1 MGEHT
6 VCRSTQFTFKMSQQI
21 PLPDKEQMDAMEG
34 FFEDES
40 GFFEDSTWGWNAYP
54 VFPEHNFDF

>member
-1 MGEHT
+1 
-6 VCRSTQFTFKMSQQI
+6 
-21 PLPDKEQMDAMEG
+21 MDAMEG